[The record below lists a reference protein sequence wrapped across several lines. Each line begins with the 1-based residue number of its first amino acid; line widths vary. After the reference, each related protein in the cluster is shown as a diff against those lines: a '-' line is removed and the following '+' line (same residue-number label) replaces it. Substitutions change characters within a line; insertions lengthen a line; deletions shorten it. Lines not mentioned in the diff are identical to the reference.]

1 MKISGTGV
9 QTAAIMLGK
18 LVALGVT
25 FAMPLFLTRFL
36 TKYEFGVYSQFY
48 VLINFC
54 TIFFSLGI
62 QSNLY
67 FFYPK
72 ATEREKKSLV
82 VHTLLLLI
90 IFTLVAIGLLHV
102 PIVGSYILGDGDL
115 NNYKGFISLGILF
128 LLPLIIIE
136 PLYVAKAD
144 NLTSII
150 YPPMEV
156 ILRLV
161 FVVGLALLWHSLN
174 VIMLGIVLAGL
185 TCFLFVLIYS
195 LKGIKLGEMKDLIDI
210 PLAKRQLKYSWPFGL
225 ALVLNTLALQFD
237 KLISISFLAPTAF
250 ATYSIVFY
258 GIPGVRQMYTS
269 LSQVYLVKM
278 AEKYHENKPDEI
290 SAIYKSLVTKTYSFS
305 LPAIAIVSLYAE
317 RIIRLFFT
325 DKYMDAVPLFRVY
338 ILIFLIFML
347 GAGLI
352 LRATDKTIYSLKA
365 YFFSSL
371 FTLPFTYFMVKHNG
385 IWGGLISAMVSIIV
399 PKAIQLHIEMKQV
412 NSNIFKYFPWKKFFY
427 IAVIAGMCLV
437 PFMLIEYFFDYA
449 DGMVVIF
456 SAIYLHLVSLLEIR
470 FKLFV
475 FEIDSVDGL
484 FKMVAE
490 KIGIS
495 KWFNKTEVS
504 VVTSQ
509 QKAGFEKRPDSNDQL
524 IN

>member
-1 MKISGTGV
+1 M

-36 TKYEFGVYSQFY
+36 TKYEFGVFSQFY

-72 ATEREKKSLV
+72 ASEKERKSLV
-82 VHTLLLLI
+82 VHTLMILI
-90 IFTLVAIGLLHV
+90 LFSLIAIGLLNV
-102 PIVGSYILGDGDL
+102 PLIGSYIFGKGDL
-115 NNYKGFISLGILF
+115 INYRAFISFGILF

-136 PLYVAKAD
+136 PIYVAKAD
-144 NLTSII
+144 NLTSVI
-150 YPPMEV
+150 YPPLEV
-156 ILRLV
+156 VLRLV

-174 VIMLGIVLAGL
+174 VVMLGIVLAGL
-185 TCFLFVLIYS
+185 TCFLFMLIYT
-195 LKGIKLGEMKDLIDI
+195 LKGINFWNFKEIINI
-210 PLAKRQLKYSWPFGL
+210 PLAKKQLKYSWPFGL

-237 KLISISFLAPTAF
+237 KLISIKFLTPTAF

-258 GIPGVRQMYTS
+258 GIPGVRQLYSS
-269 LSQVYLVKM
+269 LSQVYLIKM
-278 AEKYHENKPDEI
+278 AEKYHENKPNEI
-290 SAIYKSLVTKTYSFS
+290 SKIYKSLVTKTYSFS

-325 DKYMDAVPLFRVY
+325 EKYVDAVPLFRVY
-338 ILIFLIFML
+338 IMIFLIYML

-365 YFFSSL
+365 YFFSGL
-371 FTLPFTYFMVKHNG
+371 VTLPFTYFMIKYNG
-385 IWGGLISAMVSIIV
+385 IWGGLISAMVSIII

-412 NSNIFKYFPWKKFFY
+412 KSNIFKYFPWKKFFY
-427 IAVIAGMCLV
+427 IAIIAIISLV
-437 PFMLIEYFFDYA
+437 PFIIIEYFFDYG
-449 DGMVVIF
+449 DFITIF
-456 SAIYLHLVSLLEIR
+456 LAALYLIIVSLVEIK

-475 FEIDSVDGL
+475 FEIDSIGSL
-484 FKMVAE
+484 FITIAE
-490 KIGIS
+490 KLG
-495 KWFNKTEVS
+495 FGNKSDNRTEVS
-504 VVTSQ
+504 VVISQ
-509 QKAGFEKRPDSNDQL
+509 SEANIDRGTSNDPRS
-524 IN
+524 